1 MSTTQT
7 TQDPK
12 STAVD
17 INEIVSMLSR
27 MNDTFSF
34 PIYIPSLKKDV
45 QFRQMTTSQQKTL
58 VKTLV
63 NNNEQSSDFIYAI
76 YNIIKNNC
84 VDKDVD
90 IDTLTILD
98 KMLICIKLRAVS
110 IGPDVTITIDK
121 IRNEAKELIPINLSL
136 DKAYDDMK
144 KMYTPTFEAS
154 CTAELVDK
162 TTKYMIGCVIPTL
175 KTEIAIEKELQE
187 SLKQKIEESKENSK
201 ELKDAVGDMFIQ
213 EIVKFVS
220 YIAIPTDTD
229 GELQKVDFAQLS
241 FKNRIRLL
249 EALPSS
255 MTSKLVEH
263 VNKATSKLNSLS
275 LVKLT
280 HDGVK
285 HSYQLEVTSNS
296 FFIPS

>member
-1 MSTTQT
+1 MNNQQT
-7 TQDPK
+7 TSDPK

-27 MNDTFSF
+27 INDTFSF

-45 QFRQMTTSQQKTL
+45 QFHQMTTSQQKSL

-63 NNNEQSSDFIYAI
+63 NNNEQSSDFLYAM
-76 YNIIKNNC
+76 YSIIKNNC

-90 IDTLTILD
+90 IDSLTILD
-98 KMLICIKLRAVS
+98 KMFICIKLRAVS
-110 IGPDVTITIDK
+110 VGPDVAITIDK
-121 IRNEAKELIPINLSL
+121 IRNEAKDLIPISLNL

-144 KMYTPTFEAS
+144 KMYTPSFEAS

-175 KTEIAIEKELQE
+175 KTEIGIEKELQE

-201 ELKDAVGDMFIQ
+201 DLKDAVGDMFIQ

-220 YIAIPTDTD
+220 YLAIPTDTE
-229 GELQKVDFAQLS
+229 GELQKIDFSQLS

-263 VNKATSKLNSLS
+263 VNKATAKLNSLS

-280 HDGVK
+280 HNGIK

>member
-45 QFRQMTTSQQKTL
+45 QFRQMTTAQQKSL

-76 YNIIKNNC
+76 YNIIKTNC

-90 IDTLTILD
+90 IDALTILD
-98 KMLICIKLRAVS
+98 KMFICIKLRAVS

-121 IRNEAKELIPINLSL
+121 IRNEAQELIPINLSL

-144 KMYTPTFEAS
+144 KMYTPAFETS
-154 CTAELVDK
+154 CTSELVDK
-162 TTKYMIGCVIPTL
+162 TTKYMIGCTIPTL
-175 KTEIAIEKELQE
+175 KSEIAIEKELQE
-187 SLKQKIEESKENSK
+187 ALKQKIEDSKENSK

-229 GELQKVDFAQLS
+229 GELQKVDFTQLS

-255 MTSKLVEH
+255 ITSKLVEH
-263 VNKATSKLNSLS
+263 VNKATAKLNSLS
-275 LVKLT
+275 LVKVT